1 MDIIASPSTVIPL
14 LLLLILIIYYLISLT
29 GALREA
35 NQDLKNQL
43 RRERQEERRKMLQRV
58 VNSKMDDGGGNNAID
73 RWRKV
78 LEASSPVT
86 PSMVGQQSE
95 PDEEK
100 LKARREFLARLM
112 KKALRK
118 SSNTSDEE
126 SRGEQFNDGGDGD
139 ETDAEQNEP
148 LPHDR
153 ETTGPPAARKHSSAQ
168 VVVEDKKSSRPTR
181 RKTSFSHVRPNLAE
195 VPKEKVEHNAHA
207 RHQNKSGPHKKHED
221 KKATEVDRNDH
232 EDKISVVSERRA
244 LRRQRNARES
254 DGNISVQIATS
265 PDTPNTTDTAA
276 EVVELKPTGEPL
288 KKTSPKIR
296 SSPQIFRFGSDAS
309 EEKAV
314 EKPTEREHGKSA
326 EIEHEKPAEKE
337 HVKSA
342 EKEHGKSGK
351 KEHAK
356 SADQKATGKAAKAT
370 DLNGCDDEDGSISS
384 PNVRSISTPK
394 GRSHGKPISPK
405 SNNSVTPPE
414 CAEPKTPT
422 QITPEKPRVSDEIL
436 KQPMKKIN
444 SFIHLVRE
452 AVQPKHKV
460 EPPTNGPESPTV
472 PANDLQMRCKSY
484 IDDSNPITMSE
495 ECGSLKTFDS
505 ITSSSSSK
513 VTYFEAT
520 RRKHRSDPHPKPKR
534 RDSQASIWS
543 EQIPVIRIS
552 KSESDE
558 CILEKDLTESDPIQI
573 VTQKE

>member
-58 VNSKMDDGGGNNAID
+58 VNAKLDDGGGNNAID

-86 PSMVGQQSE
+86 PSLVGQQSE

-100 LKARREFLARLM
+100 LKARREFLARIM

-126 SRGEQFNDGGDGD
+126 SRAEQFNDGDGD

-148 LPHDR
+148 LPHDQ
-153 ETTGPPAARKHSSAQ
+153 ETTGPAARKHSSAQ
-168 VVVEDKKSSRPTR
+168 IVVEDRKGNRTTR
-181 RKTSFSHVRPNLAE
+181 RKSSLNHGHRAVDAAN
-195 VPKEKVEHNAHA
+195 EKPDHRGADQ
-207 RHQNKSGPHKKHED
+207 RHHHKAAGKRGEAD
-221 KKATEVDRNDH
+221 KRTDKRADDH

-244 LRRQRNARES
+244 LRRQRHTRES
-254 DGNISVQIATS
+254 DGNISVQTATS
-265 PDTPNTTDTAA
+265 PDTPTAADTAVGA
-276 EVVELKPTGEPL
+276 PLETKPVAQGPSTKP
-288 KKTSPKIR
+288 SPKVR
-296 SSPQIFRFGSDAS
+296 SSPEIFRFGSDA
-309 EEKAV
+309 
-314 EKPTEREHGKSA
+314 
-326 EIEHEKPAEKE
+326 
-337 HVKSA
+337 
-342 EKEHGKSGK
+342 
-351 KEHAK
+351 
-356 SADQKATGKAAKAT
+356 ADDKAAGRPAT
-370 DLNGCDDEDGSISS
+370 ASALNGCDDD
-384 PNVRSISTPK
+384 V
-394 GRSHGKPISPK
+394 GRVATTKDRGHAKPISPT
-405 SNNSVTPPE
+405 SNNVAPHEIVEAKS
-414 CAEPKTPT
+414 PT
-422 QITPEKPRVSDEIL
+422 QITPEKARASDSELL

-452 AVQPKHKV
+452 AVQPKHKA
-460 EPPTNGPESPTV
+460 EQPANGPESPAIPPI

-484 IDDSNPITMSE
+484 IDDSNPMSMSE
-495 ECGSLKTFDS
+495 ECGSIKTFDS

-513 VTYFEAT
+513 VTYFEST
-520 RRKHRSDPHPKPKR
+520 RRKHRSDPPKPKR

-558 CILEKDLTESDPIQI
+558 CILEKDTTESEPIKT
-573 VTQKE
+573 VTQND